1 MKSNKEALKITG
13 LISLYLEDWAPKKIS
28 ENQGTLDNH
37 RYALGL
43 YFEFLETEKSVSTH
57 NLSHK
62 HFESPIIEEWK
73 IWLQQGKHKC
83 GPATV
88 NNRISSL
95 RAFVNYLGNQDIAWI
110 YLREKARDIS
120 ALKVPKRH
128 VSGISEHGVEV
139 LFSQIDLST
148 QIGRRDAALFI
159 TQYDTACRISELLTL
174 TIGHTYLEGEHPYI
188 WVNGK
193 GNKNRPCH
201 LNRRSADH
209 LSRYIAEF
217 HGPHPGSKDLVFF
230 SPFAEKGTR
239 RLTTD
244 AVDKRLTGY
253 ALKANQSCSEV
264 PADLTSH
271 QLRHARATHLVV
283 NHQINILAISKM
295 LGHEQIETTMRYLD
309 FTAEDKARAFA
320 ALDAKQVDNK
330 AKIEKRWLNNDG
342 SLKELCRP
350 RARKN

>member
-13 LISLYLEDWAPKKIS
+13 LISIYLEDWAPKKIS

-43 YFEFLETEKSVSTH
+43 YFEFLETEKGVSTH

-95 RAFVNYLGNQDIAWI
+95 RAFV
-110 YLREKARDIS
+110 S
-120 ALKVPKRH
+120 
-128 VSGISEHGVEV
+128 
-139 LFSQIDLST
+139 
-148 QIGRRDAALFI
+148 
-159 TQYDTACRISELLTL
+159 
-174 TIGHTYLEGEHPYI
+174 YLEGEHPYI

-330 AKIEKRWLNNDG
+330 EKIEKRWLNNDG